1 MNKSE
6 FFSKLAAAF
15 PDELYCNKIEIR
27 FQATSAEHF
36 GDTVKTAVEVTK
48 ELGKEWGCEFS
59 VGVEPAF
66 LAITVSCDV

>member
-1 MNKSE
+1 MNKTE

-15 PDELYCNKIEIR
+15 PDELYCSKIEIR
-27 FQATSAEHF
+27 FQAKSAEHF

-66 LAITVSCDV
+66 LVIEVSCSI